1 MTDDSGIP
9 QGGDPG
15 NPHSFYQNFQHT
27 PVGARVPEK
36 IGRGVFTTAVMIL
49 QTNEIFLVD
58 FLSMIV
64 PPQQV
69 VARIIMTASNFSQF
83 LAALRMNLGHY
94 ENQFGA
100 LTARGGAGQRPVAGA
115 TPGQPPATSEPM
127 AGGPT
132 GGGMAGGMAAGMA
145 GGMAGGQ
152 TQGSLAHGGSV
163 SSHPE
168 AAGPSSI
175 TDLYDQLKFPEDLY
189 GGVFANAVMIRHTP
203 DEFCFDFIANL
214 FPRPVVVTRVF
225 TAARRVPSL
234 IEAMAGSWERFQHGG
249 GQHPPPPV
257 PE

>member
-1 MTDDSGIP
+1 MVDEPNPP
-9 QGGDPG
+9 QSGDPG

-83 LAALRMNLGHY
+83 LSALRLNLSHY
-94 ENQFGA
+94 EGQFGA
-100 LTARGGAGQRPVAGA
+100 LAPRPGAGQRSAALA
-115 TPGQPPATSEPM
+115 TGEQPP
-127 AGGPT
+127 GGAEAVPGVSM
-132 GGGMAGGMAAGMA
+132 GGGMAGG
-145 GGMAGGQ
+145 Q
-152 TQGSLAHGGSV
+152 PQGPLAHGTSI
-163 SSHPE
+163 STHPE
-168 AAGPSSI
+168 AAGPTSI
-175 TDLYDQLKFPEDLY
+175 TDLYDQLKFPEELL

-214 FPRPVVVTRVF
+214 FPRPVVATRVF

-234 IEAMAGSWERFQHGG
+234 IEAMAGSWERFQRG
-249 GQHPPPPV
+249 GQLPPPV
-257 PE
+257 PPATPEE